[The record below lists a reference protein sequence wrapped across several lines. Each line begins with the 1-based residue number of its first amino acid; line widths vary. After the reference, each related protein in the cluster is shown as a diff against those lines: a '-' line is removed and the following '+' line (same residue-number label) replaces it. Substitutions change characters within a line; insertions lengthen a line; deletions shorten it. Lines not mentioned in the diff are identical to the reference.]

1 VAAKLFKINNIENIA
16 KIFFL
21 TKDNISVTFWFFSI
35 GNYYKIL
42 PMPLK
47 RKIAII
53 FLLLFSCFSGLY
65 GGFKQQHVDTEFEK
79 TLYNKS
85 YFLHTLYK
93 IPSSIEFNI
102 YKSKNPKF
110 EKYNLKT
117 FQSYVAKHSISLY
130 TVNGFFILLGI
141 YSCFNLCFLLKKDF
155 WLAYLASIILAS
167 CYFWNA
173 EAHYPTTDMP
183 LSALIL
189 FFFYRLF
196 KYPEKTNSN
205 AIILGCCFSIKYIGL
220 ILIIPY
226 LFFRRKQNHITTL
239 KNLLIAFC
247 FLLISMGDK
256 LTQILSFLKRELI
269 VQTQEGWAGYNTQ
282 EPSYIY
288 HLKFSII
295 QEYGLL
301 LSLLAIIGLVY
312 CFKYLKNKD
321 EELKTICIFFI
332 TLFITISLSMIHT
345 VRFALPLIPFMAIF
359 SAIGIFYCFQIS
371 KPILKQKSNIF
382 FVVLTLFAIVPSSLN
397 TIKHNSLMN
406 QPDTIDFIKKIRQ
419 ILHKNN
425 IKEQLLHLDHNLFDK
440 TPQNNVLYNNK
451 CFSEAKDF
459 KEYFKLNNNSLHVVN
474 ANSFQLD
481 RFIHDPFFQCS
492 NGHKAFDNF
501 ADLQVLQISPFK
513 ISKDKVPFSFISNF
527 SPRKPDLQYRNYQ
540 GALFEIYYTNNSLDQ
555 ELKAICK
562 KENLPCA
569 FKTGKDS
576 YFLNNLQ
583 VTLNK
588 KLN

>member
-1 VAAKLFKINNIENIA
+1 
-16 KIFFL
+16 
-21 TKDNISVTFWFFSI
+21 
-35 GNYYKIL
+35 
-42 PMPLK
+42 MPLK

-53 FLLLFSCFSGLY
+53 SLLLFSCFSGLY
-65 GGFKQQHVDTEFEK
+65 GGFKQHHIDTEFEK

-93 IPSSIEFNI
+93 IPSIIEFNI
-102 YKSKNPKF
+102 YKSKFPNF
-110 EKYNLKT
+110 QKYNLIT
-117 FQSYVAKHSISLY
+117 FQNFIAKHSVSIY
-130 TVNGFFILLGI
+130 IVNGFFILLGI
-141 YSCFNLCFLLKKDF
+141 CSCFNLCFLLKKDF

-205 AIILGCCFSIKYIGL
+205 ALILGCCFSVKYIGL

-226 LFFRRKQNHITTL
+226 IFFTRKQKYITTL
-239 KNLLIAFC
+239 KTFFIAFC

-256 LTQILSFLKRELI
+256 LTQIFNFLKRELA
-269 VQTQEGWAGYNTQ
+269 VQIQEGWAGYNTQ

-295 QEYGLL
+295 QEYGFL
-301 LSLLAIIGLVY
+301 LSLLSIIGLVY
-312 CFKYLKNKD
+312 CFKYLKNN
-321 EELKTICIFFI
+321 EQELKTICIFFI
-332 TLFITISLSMIHT
+332 TLFITISLSKIHT

-359 SAIGIFYCFQIS
+359 SAIGIFYCFQMS
-371 KPILKQKSNIF
+371 KPILKQKSNIL
-382 FVVLTLFAIVPSSLN
+382 FVVLTLFAIVPSVLN

-406 QPDTIDFIKKIRQ
+406 RADTLDFMKKIRKVLQ
-419 ILHKNN
+419 KNN
-425 IKEQLLHLDHNLFDK
+425 IKEKLLHLDHSLFDK
-440 TPQNNVLYNNK
+440 TPQNNILYSNK

-459 KEYFKLNNNSLHVVN
+459 KEYFNLNKNSPHVVN

-481 RFIHDPFFQCS
+481 RFIHDPFFQCT

-501 ADLQVLQISPFK
+501 NDLKVLQISPFK
-513 ISKDKVPFSFISNF
+513 IEKDKVPFSFISNF

-540 GALFEIYYTNNSLDQ
+540 GALFEIYYSNNLLDQ
-555 ELKAICK
+555 ELIAICK
-562 KENLPCA
+562 KEKIPCV

-588 KLN
+588 KT